1 MGRNIGASK
10 KFRAPRLTASHSAP
24 FKKGEWPV
32 AENEYERVISLPIF
46 PGMTERDVEDVIAA
60 VQKVIV
66 HFRR

>member
-1 MGRNIGASK
+1 
-10 KFRAPRLTASHSAP
+10 
-24 FKKGEWPV
+24 V